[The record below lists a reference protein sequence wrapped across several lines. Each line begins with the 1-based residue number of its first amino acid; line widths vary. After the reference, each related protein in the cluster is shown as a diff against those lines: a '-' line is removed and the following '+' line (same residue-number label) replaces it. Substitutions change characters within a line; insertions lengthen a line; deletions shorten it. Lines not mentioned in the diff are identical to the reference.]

1 MAFGAVFGRDLE
13 ALDEV
18 VRQRGVLRSAA
29 MASSSLRRCPSAL
42 TPRSLRSSAV
52 RLGRTVLPVT
62 DVPIRAEPPARLR
75 QDAALD
81 QEHQNNICLTGWAVP
96 EDAWPST

>member
-1 MAFGAVFGRDLE
+1 MGAVLLIAATRRRSAVSSEETVG

-29 MASSSLRRCPSAL
+29 IASSSLRRCPSAL

-62 DVPIRAEPPARLR
+62 DVPIRAEPPARCDR
-75 QDAALD
+75 TRHWIKATR
-81 QEHQNNICLTGWAVP
+81 IIFV
-96 EDAWPST
+96 